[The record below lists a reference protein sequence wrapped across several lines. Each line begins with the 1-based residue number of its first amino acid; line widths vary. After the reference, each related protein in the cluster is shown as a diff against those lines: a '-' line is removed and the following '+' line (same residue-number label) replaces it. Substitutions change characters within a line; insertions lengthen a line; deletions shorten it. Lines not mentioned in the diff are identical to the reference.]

1 MHQFIKLTRV
11 TDWKIDAEKK
21 KRTVTETHTV
31 YIRPSEITRFSDDGD
46 YTYVTLGDSSITVTE
61 KADEIYKMISGEN
74 NEQTK
79 LNDPYK
85 VIPYPIYYDHTP
97 SWLYAPWGNNPQI
110 TCNTVTTIPEGTVHA
125 WNTSDTADLLFRVT
139 PNYTSAI
146 IVGNGEIWE

>member
-1 MHQFIKLTRV
+1 MGDFIKLTRV
-11 TDWKIDAEKK
+11 TGWKVGEDK
-21 KRTVTETHTV
+21 KRVATETKTV
-31 YIRPSEITRFSDDGD
+31 YIRPSEITQFSDDGD

-61 KADEIYKMISGEN
+61 KADEIYKMISEEK

-85 VIPYPIYYDHTP
+85 VIPYPIYYEHTP
-97 SWLYAPWGNNPQI
+97 YWWDAPFWKNPTI

-139 PNYTSAI
+139 PNYASAI